1 MMNLNTCCTCASS
14 PLTHISLDR
23 IGAACCFGSWLLLDH
38 YPGVHSIHPAM
49 TAQQGWCATR
59 RSKDQHGM
67 HCKPVHKYM
76 CLHNMLP
83 PSSLPPFLLQPP
95 QPHPPYPQ
103 PPLGGWPIM
112 RRSKKCPCFACH
124 AAGAISE
131 PQVIAQFLTL
141 LAGGLGVS
149 YTLDRWAG
157 HEFPT
162 LLCLATFGSFI
173 SYIYSAP
180 PLKLKQSGWI
190 GNYALGS
197 SYIAL
202 PWWAGQV
209 SHFLLCLQMQLT
221 RP

>member
-1 MMNLNTCCTCASS
+1 MCVRLLSLL
-14 PLTHISLDR
+14 PYHQLTN
-23 IGAACCFGSWLLLDH
+23 
-38 YPGVHSIHPAM
+38 GV
-49 TAQQGWCATR
+49 C
-59 RSKDQHGM
+59 D
-67 HCKPVHKYM
+67 
-76 CLHNMLP
+76 
-83 PSSLPPFLLQPP
+83 
-95 QPHPPYPQ
+95 
-103 PPLGGWPIM
+103 
-112 RRSKKCPCFACH
+112 
-124 AAGAISE
+124 AGAISE
-131 PQVIAQFLTL
+131 PQVVTQFLVL

-162 LLCLATFGSFI
+162 LLCLATFGSFV

-209 SHFLLCLQMQLT
+209 QIMN
-221 RP
+221 

>member
-1 MMNLNTCCTCASS
+1 M
-14 PLTHISLDR
+14 
-23 IGAACCFGSWLLLDH
+23 
-38 YPGVHSIHPAM
+38 V
-49 TAQQGWCATR
+49 
-59 RSKDQHGM
+59 
-67 HCKPVHKYM
+67 
-76 CLHNMLP
+76 
-83 PSSLPPFLLQPP
+83 
-95 QPHPPYPQ
+95 
-103 PPLGGWPIM
+103 
-112 RRSKKCPCFACH
+112 
-124 AAGAISE
+124 
-131 PQVIAQFLTL
+131 AQFLTL

-209 SHFLLCLQMQLT
+209 GTHCCMPCHNTEHIKHQYAPASFAVLRRLKAVACNASSQVKEAADLHVLPCYATCSVWACVLVISTGMAYCTDATVRQWQHNAL
-221 RP
+221 